1 MWYLVLKD
9 LETGK
14 EQFVEHYDE
23 FDDVLELTDD
33 AQFRQ
38 EYLSIDA
45 LLEDVSSILNEP
57 EISDGTKYDVK
68 KYQLI
73 IGHTEF

>member
-33 AQFRQ
+33 KQFRQ
-38 EYLSIDA
+38 EYLSIDT
-45 LLEDVSSILNEP
+45 LLEDISGILNEP

>member
-23 FDDVLELTDD
+23 FDDVLELTEDK
-33 AQFRQ
+33 QFRQ
-38 EYLSIDA
+38 EYLSIDT
-45 LLEDVSSILNEP
+45 LLEDISGILNEP